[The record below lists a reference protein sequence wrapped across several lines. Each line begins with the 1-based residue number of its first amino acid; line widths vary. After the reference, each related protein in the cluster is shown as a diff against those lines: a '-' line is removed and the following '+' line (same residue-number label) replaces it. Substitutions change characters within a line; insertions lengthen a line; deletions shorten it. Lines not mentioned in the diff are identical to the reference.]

1 MKDVTHPPDHSSR
14 GNMTRKTEPD
24 LGTARNERRKDEI
37 RHSRL
42 APLNLLASCSLSGL
56 GDMERGSVEGWGLR
70 RLRVWESWEEDR
82 EGSAGVGQGRL
93 GGRSPL
99 S

>member
-1 MKDVTHPPDHSSR
+1 MKTERREDETDHS
-14 GNMTRKTEPD
+14 K
-24 LGTARNERRKDEI
+24 
-37 RHSRL
+37 L
-42 APLNLLASCSLSGL
+42 APLNLLASWSLSGL
-56 GDMERGSVEGWGLR
+56 GDMDRGRVEDGGLR
-70 RLRVWESWEEDR
+70 RFRGWESGR

>member
-1 MKDVTHPPDHSSR
+1 M
-14 GNMTRKTEPD
+14 KTE
-24 LGTARNERRKDEI
+24 REKDET

-42 APLNLLASCSLSGL
+42 APLNLLASWSLSGL
-56 GDMERGSVEGWGLR
+56 GDKDRGRAWGGELR
-70 RLRVWESWEEDR
+70 RFRVWESER

>member
-1 MKDVTHPPDHSSR
+1 MKT
-14 GNMTRKTEPD
+14 
-24 LGTARNERRKDEI
+24 ERRKGET
-37 RHSRL
+37 RYSKL
-42 APLNLLASCSLSGL
+42 APLNLLASWSLSGL
-56 GDMERGSVEGWGLR
+56 GDMDRGRAEGEGLR
-70 RLRVWESWEEDR
+70 RFRVWESER

>member
-1 MKDVTHPPDHSSR
+1 MDR
-14 GNMTRKTEPD
+14 GR
-24 LGTARNERRKDEI
+24 A
-37 RHSRL
+37 
-42 APLNLLASCSLSGL
+42 
-56 GDMERGSVEGWGLR
+56 EGGELR
-70 RLRVWESWEEDR
+70 RFRVWESER